1 MIVYSL
7 LVFLALLGVLL
18 FFVKPLKLFKIHIVG
33 REPYLI
39 ARATHEKQTP
49 QHSITKDSRVIVVL
63 VARDM

>member
-39 ARATHEKQTP
+39 ARGWHRRLKEPEVPTRMDT
-49 QHSITKDSRVIVVL
+49 
-63 VARDM
+63 